1 VIWSTTQAAEHL
13 PVRMPRLCSAERLS
27 ESMVDEI
34 FQLIVIA
41 GRVCDEHG
49 YVTKS

>member
-1 VIWSTTQAAEHL
+1 
-13 PVRMPRLCSAERLS
+13 
-27 ESMVDEI
+27 MVDEI

-49 YVTKS
+49 YVTKSLQYKAE